1 MNNTQK
7 FIDWIKTTSQEAAW
21 APLGV
26 ILMYG
31 IGLALGLYKLY
42 PPLDIPTHLM
52 GGMAI
57 TYFFRSAIRNSQK
70 NVGEIPL
77 LIQVLFAFTATGTTA
92 VVWEFYEN
100 LSDFFLSTQHVHGL
114 NDTLK
119 DMFVGLFG
127 ALLVSIFYKNGKPG
141 WASQIQK

>member
-7 FIDWIKTTSQEAAW
+7 FIDWTKTTIQEAAW

-26 ILMYG
+26 ILIYG
-31 IGLALGLYKLY
+31 IGLALGLYNLY

-70 NVGEIPL
+70 YIGETPFL
-77 LIQVLFAFTATGTTA
+77 VQVLFAFTATGTTA
-92 VVWEFYEN
+92 VVWEFYEIV
-100 LSDFFLSTQHVHGL
+100 SDLLLRTQHVHGL
-114 NDTLK
+114 YDTLK
-119 DMFVGLFG
+119 DMFVGLCG
-127 ALLVSIFYKNGKPG
+127 ALLISIFYRKRE
-141 WASQIQK
+141 